1 MSDGAFPT
9 LLPGATIG
17 IFGGGQLGRLT
28 AMAARSMGY
37 RILVLDPDPEDLTWV
52 ATDLLALACGEQD
65 PDPERIAEQFSDA
78 IPPGE
83 ESWIFGL
90 MAESSHAEVARLL
103 TILARYHPDR
113 QIAKDAR
120 RAARMAGK
128 NRTVTRAGR
137 APARATAR

>member
-1 MSDGAFPT
+1 MMAGDLPEST
-9 LLPGATIG
+9 LP
-17 IFGGGQLGRLT
+17 
-28 AMAARSMGY
+28 
-37 RILVLDPDPEDLTWV
+37 LVLDPDPEDLTWV

-90 MAESSHAEVARLL
+90 MAESSHPEVARLL
-103 TILARYHPDR
+103 TTLARYHPDR

-128 NRTVTRAGR
+128 NRPAPRSGR

>member
-1 MSDGAFPT
+1 
-9 LLPGATIG
+9 
-17 IFGGGQLGRLT
+17 
-28 AMAARSMGY
+28 
-37 RILVLDPDPEDLTWV
+37 
-52 ATDLLALACGEQD
+52 
-65 PDPERIAEQFSDA
+65 
-78 IPPGE
+78 
-83 ESWIFGL
+83 

-128 NRTVTRAGR
+128 NRAVLRTGR